1 MSGELGGDEAGV
13 DGVDGAE
20 AEKLAASEKTEG
32 VGDEATELVWEVTGD
47 STVGDA
53 GWKGANWLGP
63 GRRTLP
69 LPESGDGRF
78 GVEAVRN
85 EGVDGVGFG
94 GVVFVGIAFE
104 GAGLDGVA
112 IVGTGGGGLVGGGIA
127 WKIFGGKGFGFDGV
141 ALNRVGCGL
150 VVVVLMVVVMVDRVG
165 GCSFGDVGG
174 GIKAEGW
181 WVGSGG
187 CASSLWDSGE
197 GFRSEAMARRTRGG
211 SVFLLL
217 KSGEGLLTMSEL
229 NWKGSGGL
237 AGRDDPEGS
246 ELLLLGMELLLLK
259 SGWGTRSVSEPKVN
273 MGGPIMSTSGFS
285 AGAVVSGF
293 LYW

>member
-1 MSGELGGDEAGV
+1 MSGELGGDEDGV

-47 STVGDA
+47 STIGDA
-53 GWKGANWLGP
+53 GWKGAIWLGP

-69 LPESGDGRF
+69 FPESGDGRF
-78 GVEAVRN
+78 GVEAVRD
-85 EGVDGVGFG
+85 EGVDGV
-94 GVVFVGIAFE
+94 VLVGITLE
-104 GAGLDGVA
+104 GAGFDGVA

-141 ALNRVGCGL
+141 AFDRVGCGL
-150 VVVVLMVVVMVDRVG
+150 VVVAVVVVVMVVVMVGNRAS
-165 GCSFGDVGG
+165 GCSSGDVGG
-174 GIKAEGW
+174 DMMAEGW

-237 AGRDDPEGS
+237 TGRDDPEGS
-246 ELLLLGMELLLLK
+246 ELLLLGMELVLLK
-259 SGWGTRSVSEPKVN
+259 SGWGTRSVSDPKVN
-273 MGGPIMSTSGFS
+273 MGGPVMSMSGLPS
-285 AGAVVSGF
+285 GAVVSGF